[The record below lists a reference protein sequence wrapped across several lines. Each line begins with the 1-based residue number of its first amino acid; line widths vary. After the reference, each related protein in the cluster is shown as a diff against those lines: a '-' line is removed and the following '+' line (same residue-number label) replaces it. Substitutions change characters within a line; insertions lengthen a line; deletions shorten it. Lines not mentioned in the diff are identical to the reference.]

1 VHQHDANKLAAQQ
14 RYTGKVVQTT
24 ARIVNISSVM
34 GQVYIALEPAHDD
47 TLTVTSISCNF
58 DSQTPLLSLAKGQQ
72 VTVRGTMQDMSLT
85 DISMEHCA
93 LMGREPELSLQSE
106 DDGRFSTTIVLA
118 TFVARTITRPACAC
132 CA

>member
-1 VHQHDANKLAAQQ
+1 VHQYDANKLAAQ

-34 GQVYIALEPAHDD
+34 GQMYIALEPAHDD
-47 TLTVTSISCNF
+47 TLTVTSIRYNF

-72 VTVRGTMQDMSLT
+72 VTARGTMQDLSLT

-93 LMGREPELSLQSE
+93 LVGR
-106 DDGRFSTTIVLA
+106 
-118 TFVARTITRPACAC
+118 
-132 CA
+132 